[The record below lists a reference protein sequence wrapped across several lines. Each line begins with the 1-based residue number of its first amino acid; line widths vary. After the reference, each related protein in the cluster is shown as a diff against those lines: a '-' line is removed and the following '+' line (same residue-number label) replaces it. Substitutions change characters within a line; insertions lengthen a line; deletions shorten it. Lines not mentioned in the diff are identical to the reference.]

1 MTSQTIPTEYNL
13 DNEPYDLRSIFTA
26 MMKGGLDKRTRDNV
40 GIFLANYMKGNIQR
54 HYQFVEY
61 RELDSAYTKSQ
72 LNSLNEIGFV
82 YLDNVFADDEID
94 RIHDYLSVFPV
105 KYNNSESAIGDAR
118 LDTCPVDRIPS
129 GVNFG
134 DYQQD
139 VISRCPWFY
148 KIAHDENLIRL
159 VEAYLGAL
167 PTLSIFTA
175 WWSFSS
181 GVEPIDAQLYHHD
194 RADFRSVNL
203 FVYLTDVGPNNG
215 PHVYVKRTHEFRVLY
230 KMIATR
236 LGSDPIALQK
246 FLQWMEVHRK
256 TDRDVETIFTESGIK
271 RHIGVKG
278 TSFLEDTRGLH
289 KGQLPT
295 EGRRLVF
302 QLCYS
307 LLPKYNDSF
316 CPIRRNSINDIEE
329 CYLPKNSGVH
339 YTNRLFYF

>member
-1 MTSQTIPTEYNL
+1 MESPTVLAEYNL

-26 MMKGGLDKRTRDNV
+26 MMKGGLDKRTRDSV
-40 GIFLANYMKGNIQR
+40 GIFLASYMRENILCN
-54 HYQFVEY
+54 YQFAESPDLHTV
-61 RELDSAYTKSQ
+61 YTKNQ
-72 LNSLNEIGFV
+72 LKLLNEIGFV
-82 YLDNVFADDEID
+82 YLDKVFADDEID
-94 RIHDYLSVFPV
+94 RIYDYLSRFPV
-105 KYNNSESAIGDAR
+105 RCHGSESTIGKKK
-118 LDTCPVDRIPS
+118 LDTCLVDDVPS
-129 GVNFG
+129 GVNLG

-139 VISRCPWFY
+139 VISHCPWFY

-167 PTLSIFTA
+167 PTLSIFTV

-181 GVEPIDAQLYHHD
+181 GVEPIRAQLFHHD

-215 PHVYVKRTHEFRVLY
+215 PHVYVKCTHEFRVLY
-230 KMIATR
+230 KMIAPR
-236 LGSDPIALQK
+236 LGNDPIALQK
-246 FLQWMEVHRK
+246 FWQWMEVHRK
-256 TDRDVETIFTESGIK
+256 TDKDVETIFTEAGIE
-271 RHIGVKG
+271 RHIGVRG

-289 KGQLPT
+289 KGLLPVG
-295 EGRRLVF
+295 GRRLVF

-316 CPIRRNSINDIEE
+316 RPICRDTINDIEE
-329 CYLPKNSGVH
+329 YYVPENSCAR